1 MSSEMTMLHWLNTH
15 VGIDWATYQGWG
27 FSIIGLGIS
36 VIGIIGAPKII
47 KKYKLRQTN
56 KNNNGNINQAGRDLN
71 ITTINHISHS
81 KTESGIEEKKKAHD
95 LNIIEEI
102 LTLLPYECTLYEA
115 EQSYLVGMTYQF
127 SRNLDEAEKYT
138 SEKYGL
144 YNTAVNK
151 AKDTF
156 IIAATAFNE
165 STFGFLSVDRPERK
179 PLRLDLPYDWK
190 NHPESEKRYRKHQRE
205 MRETSAVMIENY
217 RLFIKAINENDFI
230 TDSI

>member
-1 MSSEMTMLHWLNTH
+1 MLHWLNTH
-15 VGIDWATYQGWG
+15 IGIDWAAYQSLGLA
-27 FSIIGLGIS
+27 IISLGIS

-56 KNNNGNINQAGRDLN
+56 KNNNGNINQAGHDLN
-71 ITTINHISHS
+71 ISTINHISHS
-81 KTESGIEEKKKAHD
+81 NKESDIEEKKKVHD
-95 LNIIEEI
+95 LKIIEEI
-102 LTLLPYECTLYEA
+102 MMFLPYESTINEA

-138 SEKYGL
+138 GEKYSL
-144 YNTAVNK
+144 YNPAVNE

-205 MRETSAVMIENY
+205 MRETSAVMIKNFQ
-217 RLFIKAINENDFI
+217 LFIKTIKENDFI
-230 TDSI
+230 TDTI